1 MKTKFLLFCL
11 LTCFLSFSQKEK
23 TIHGKVSFQ
32 DTYQKNIDVINFTTR
47 KMTQTNDRGEFLIDA
62 KIDDVLIFMSNNFLD
77 QKYKLTAEDFEKKTI
92 LIKLVE
98 KPIPLDEV
106 EITQVKAIRVAGV
119 SYNDAKMTK
128 IEKDAA
134 KPKVENVYTGEMI
147 NGVDFIQLGKMVGSL
162 FKRNKPKEMKQ
173 EPVAFKEYAKAN
185 FKETF
190 LTKTLKVEPADTS
203 RFIDF
208 CDADP
213 NSKTVVAKDDE
224 LAILQFLLAKKTEF
238 DKLK

>member
-1 MKTKFLLFCL
+1 MKTTFLYFCL
-11 LTCFLSFSQKEK
+11 LACSLGFSQKEK

-47 KMTQTNDRGEFLIDA
+47 KITQTNDRGEFLIDA
-62 KIDDVLIFMSNNFLD
+62 KIDDVLIFMSENFVD
-77 QKYKLTAEDFEKKTI
+77 QKYRLTAEDFEKKTI

-106 EITQVKAIRVAGV
+106 EITQVKAIKVAGV

-128 IEKDAA
+128 IEKDAV
-134 KPKVENVYTGEMI
+134 KPKVENVYTGEII
-147 NGVDFIQLGKMVGSL
+147 NGVDFMQLGKMVGSL
-162 FKRNKPKEMKQ
+162 FKSKKPKEAQQK
-173 EPVAFKEYAKAN
+173 PIPFKDYAKAN
-185 FKETF
+185 FKESF
-190 LTKTLKVEPADTS
+190 FTKTLKLEPGDKE

-208 CDADP
+208 CDSDP
-213 NSKTVVAKDDE
+213 NSKTVIAKNDE
-224 LAILQFLLAKKTEF
+224 LAILEFLMNKKSEF